1 MELYATIDEIKLKQD
16 AVIGILKEKRIIT
29 NPQEIIYD
37 NADVLQ
43 LLKISQ
49 RTLANWRASG
59 IITYSKIGGR
69 LFYTQADI
77 DECMKRNRFKSFNY
91 GK

>member
-1 MELYATIDEIKLKQD
+1 MQLYQDLEQIKQKQED
-16 AVIGILKEKRIIT
+16 VINILTEKRILT

-37 NADVLQ
+37 NSDVML

-59 IITYSKIGGR
+59 IITFRKIGGK
-69 LFYTQADI
+69 LYYTQADI
-77 DECMKRNRFKSFNY
+77 NECLNKNKYEKFKN
-91 GK
+91 

>member
-1 MELYATIDEIKLKQD
+1 MELYATIDEIKLKQN
-16 AVIGILKEKRIIT
+16 AVIDILNEKRVIV
-29 NPQEIIYD
+29 NPSEIIYD

-59 IITYSKIGGR
+59 IITFRKIGGK
-69 LFYTQADI
+69 LYYTQADI
-77 DECMKRNRFKSFNY
+77 NECLNKYKCKSFKN
-91 GK
+91 